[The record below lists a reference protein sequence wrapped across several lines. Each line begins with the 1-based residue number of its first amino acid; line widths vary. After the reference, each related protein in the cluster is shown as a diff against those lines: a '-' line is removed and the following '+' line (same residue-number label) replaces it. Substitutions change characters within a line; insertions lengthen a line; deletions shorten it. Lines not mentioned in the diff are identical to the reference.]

1 MDYAEGSG
9 SMNKDFRANKL
20 APSIRFRT
28 AMARFTNSTRI
39 AGWELMLTALMI
51 LCGICWTPFV
61 RAEEPV
67 SVPTIVSGTIEKN
80 WVSEG
85 ELVSEGQVIATLRSD
100 AVALQLKGAE
110 LDLATSMREA
120 DNNIDILEAEKSSA
134 VARAELDRIVT
145 ANRKTPDTFLQGE
158 VDRFKL
164 MFERSE
170 LEVRRAKYRQ
180 EIARMA
186 AARAK
191 HDVDSI
197 KEVLGRYRIVAP
209 CSGIIASMPLQPG
222 EWLEPG
228 DMIAQIVGTS
238 RLRIDGYV
246 DAKVGQMDLIGKRVS
261 IYFLTESA
269 IEPGATIK
277 HGVTEGPIA
286 GLELITPNHFAVAN
300 AVGAAIAQVSGE
312 VDRVYALA
320 EIGRDEALDDAKAR
334 ATAAAAAP

>member
-1 MDYAEGSG
+1 
-9 SMNKDFRANKL
+9 
-20 APSIRFRT
+20 
-28 AMARFTNSTRI
+28 
-39 AGWELMLTALMI
+39 MLTALMI

-61 RAEEPV
+61 RAEEPGPRILVDNAILKLVDDV

-261 IYFLTESA
+261 IYFLPESA
-269 IEPGATIK
+269 IEPGETIEPAL
-277 HGVTEGPIA
+277 TEESAEEPIA
-286 GLELITPNHFAVAN
+286 GRVSFVSPEMNPVDSTTRILVEFKNPRQRFRP
-300 AVGAAIAQVSGE
+300 GARMQVQLSL
-312 VDRVYALA
+312 VDGSEER
-320 EIGRDEALDDAKAR
+320 R
-334 ATAAAAAP
+334 